1 MLTEILSVT
10 RSHKFNDRD
19 HAGLA
24 DGTAS
29 IEEHL
34 PRYFSKSGHEGVDPK
49 KVKKEGSGKS
59 NWGRPGEESD
69 DYDFKFTNARRR
81 SNSSSNGHGLSAF
94 KTKFETNDQDPV
106 FEEELHGAPAEEEHL
121 ALDKEES
128 ADSIS
133 SASIDEEDHAKKV

>member
-1 MLTEILSVT
+1 MSILPSLYQYG
-10 RSHKFNDRD
+10 N
-19 HAGLA
+19 A
-24 DGTAS
+24 DN
-29 IEEHL
+29 
-34 PRYFSKSGHEGVDPK
+34 PCR
-49 KVKKEGSGKS
+49 
-59 NWGRPGEESD
+59 GRPGEESD

-94 KTKFETNDQDPV
+94 KTKFETVDQDPV